1 VLVLAF
7 AAFPPPLRAL
17 KAALNAAC
25 AAAAPVA
32 FRGEN
37 FGSKWPKA
45 TLAAT
50 ADGAL
55 PLSLAQLAALRR
67 LCVAHGAALRLAL
80 AQSRRVPGNG
90 AGSMRGRDLH
100 GCGGSSG
107 AAVAVAVE
115 AVAVVHYK
123 HRSLEALPGRTPP
136 RLVPFALGAREATA
150 EAADAETAA
159 REEDTAAAAVAA
171 DEAEGGE
178 NPAAVRR
185 VVEEWCG
192 DRLTAYRAGAN
203 QGSAAASSY
212 RDRSSRGSTLVAF
225 LNGRGPAGAQAAAA
239 AALQQH
245 AWPSAG
251 LPQGLAA
258 ALRSFRA
265 AVDSTLPG
273 RFVWMDEDSL
283 HCTLRGL
290 DL

>member
-1 VLVLAF
+1 
-7 AAFPPPLRAL
+7 
-17 KAALNAAC
+17 
-25 AAAAPVA
+25 
-32 FRGEN
+32 
-37 FGSKWPKA
+37 
-45 TLAAT
+45 
-50 ADGAL
+50 
-55 PLSLAQLAALRR
+55 
-67 LCVAHGAALRLAL
+67 
-80 AQSRRVPGNG
+80 
-90 AGSMRGRDLH
+90 MRGRDLH

-107 AAVAVAVE
+107 AAVAGAVE

-159 REEDTAAAAVAA
+159 REEDAAAAAVAA